1 MPYASVVIREAN
13 DIDMFVTTDVLQTL
27 KQRGWLRVYKGPR
40 DEPYT
45 YDVYEA
51 HDTWNFSPYSPSL
64 EHLLETADVIDG
76 IPFASLKEVRKW
88 KSESVGAKNLNDVE
102 LIDKYITSLK

>member
-1 MPYASVVIREAN
+1 LPYASVGIREAN

-27 KQRGWLRVYKGPR
+27 KQRGWLRVYKGPG

-51 HDTWNFSPYSPSL
+51 HNTWSFSPYSPSL
-64 EHLLETADVIDG
+64 KHLLKTADVIDG

-88 KSESVGAKNLNDVE
+88 KFESGGAKNLHDVQ
-102 LIDKYITSLK
+102 LIDKYIDSLE